1 MLDIKENNILYCGL
15 HSYAYYL
22 ILKLIILL
30 PQIESWKIDKA
41 TYGYFYA
48 IVHREDGLLPL
59 PYL

>member
-1 MLDIKENNILYCGL
+1 MLDIKESIIFYCGL
-15 HSYAYYL
+15 RSYAYYL

-30 PQIESWKIDKA
+30 PQIESWKTDNA

-48 IVHREDGLLPL
+48 IVHRGDGLLPL